1 MAVTLGFVVVF
12 FAGAAIAYF
21 AGMHAARRSTSPG
34 PTHSPASRSEK
45 QSLTE
50 AELADDALVAAT
62 ETSDE
67 LSGCELPLALSCEQE
82 TKKTSTGTE
91 TRKFK
96 RLAFTGTA
104 LATIYPHQ
112 EQQPGT
118 EPMHCEVLT
127 RDLSCGGIGIGLT
140 QPLLPQQMIILD
152 AVGKLL
158 VSEVRW
164 CRRESKD
171 LYVAG
176 CRLIKITT

>member
-1 MAVTLGFVVVF
+1 MG
-12 FAGAAIAYF
+12 
-21 AGMHAARRSTSPG
+21 
-34 PTHSPASRSEK
+34 SEMCIRDR
-45 QSLTE
+45 
-50 AELADDALVAAT
+50 AELADEALVAAT
-62 ETSDE
+62 ETSDA
-67 LSGCELPLALSCEQE
+67 LSGCELPLAASCEHE
-82 TKKTSTGTE
+82 TKKTSKGTFE

-118 EPMHCEVLT
+118 EPIHCEVLT
-127 RDLSCGGIGIGLT
+127 RDLSCGGIGIGLN

-176 CRLIKITT
+176 CRLIKTTS